1 MWDLSDGCP
10 NSKIFLKL
18 ENLQPSGSF
27 KSRGIGNLMVRA
39 VESTSSPSP
48 STSLSAPAEHVHFY
62 SSSGGNAGLACATA
76 AAALAHPATVVVPTT
91 TSQLMIGKLR
101 ELGADVVQIG
111 ENWAAADRH
120 LREVAMPRFERS
132 HPRSRAVYVPPFD
145 HQDVWDGNATLVDEL
160 RTQLSGPFGGRV
172 DAIVCS
178 VGGGGLL
185 CGIMQGVQR
194 LESSGCGR
202 RPKVL
207 AVETEGGDSLNASV
221 KAGELVI
228 LPGITTIATSLG
240 ATRVAEQ
247 AFSWVGKAGGDLI
260 SAVVT
265 DAEAVDAMV
274 RFLDHERILVESA
287 CGATIATVVSARPSP
302 SGHYPLKRSWR
313 RWLTMSQYNGGLR
326 KYLGESLS
334 DEEWAQKLVVVVV
347 CGGSN
352 INLEMLENYR
362 NQFGI

>member
-1 MWDLSDGCP
+1 MRRHASTQHPCLGLLAGQYEPFLNLELALTDLDS
-10 NSKIFLKL
+10 NIYLKL

-39 VESTSSPSP
+39 VESAKSP
-48 STSLSAPAEHVHFY
+48 STSAEDVHFY

-76 AAALAHPATVVVPTT
+76 AAALGRPATVIVPMI

-120 LREVAMPRFERS
+120 LREVAIPKFES
-132 HPRSRAVYVPPFD
+132 AHPGSRAVYVPPFD

-160 RTQLSGPFGGRV
+160 KTQMSESFDEQI
-172 DAIVCS
+172 DAVICN

-185 CGIMQGVQR
+185 CGIMQGVQK
-194 LESSGCGR
+194 LKDSGYGS
-202 RPKVL
+202 PKVV
-207 AVETEGGDSLNASV
+207 AVETEGGDSFNASV
-221 KAGELVI
+221 KAGELVT

-247 AFSWVGKAGGDLI
+247 AFAWVEKAEGDLI

-265 DAEAVDAMV
+265 DKDAVDAMV
-274 RFLDHERILVESA
+274 KFLDHARILVESA
-287 CGATIATVVSARPSP
+287 CSATIATVVSDFKRNFLPCWDISNWLQEDAR
-302 SGHYPLKRSWR
+302 GLDLWLPLLK
-313 RWLTMSQYNGGLR
+313 WLAVDRTVY
-326 KYLGESLS
+326 
-334 DEEWAQKLVVVVV
+334 
-347 CGGSN
+347 
-352 INLEMLENYR
+352 
-362 NQFGI
+362 